1 WKLAGKWCRLYALK
15 HCIVAVLDCSLH
27 PTRSQPY
34 LPCLCGPGSAATHLK
49 RIDLPHDPY
58 EAMYEAAMLGKL
70 DAVKWL
76 VNQYSDGTTV
86 DLFSCCEI
94 TDGRGRGS
102 LPWTFGAAS
111 NGHLEVVK
119 WLHANSNEGCTTFAM
134 SAAAANGHL
143 EVVKGLHANRSEGCW
158 ENVLDS
164 VASQYFR
171 VADDSAFSLKGTS
184 NRTRWLKTSSQL
196 SSGCMKMVLKLVR
209 L

>member
-1 WKLAGKWCRLYALK
+1 MWKLAEKWCRLYALK
-15 HCIVAVLDCSLH
+15 HCIVAVLDCSLQKA
-27 PTRSQPY
+27 RSQPY

-134 SAAAANGHL
+134 SADAANGHL
-143 EVVKGLHANRSEGCW
+143 EVVKGLHANRSESVGKTCW
-158 ENVLDS
+158 TASLLNTFVWRMTARYFEPNALVENQLPV
-164 VASQYFR
+164 VQ
-171 VADDSAFSLKGTS
+171 
-184 NRTRWLKTSSQL
+184 WL
-196 SSGCMKMVLKLVR
+196 MKMVLKLVR